1 MVLIFVITLMNSCA
15 YNTESDLSGGADC
28 DISAV
33 AYSQHVLPLLENSCL
48 GCHNSSDP
56 SGGVNLEGYDNLL
69 TWVEDGTFF
78 CSINHDG
85 GCSEMPQNQPQL
97 ADCDI
102 LLIKTWIDEG
112 AQNN

>member
-48 GCHNSSDP
+48 GCHNR
-56 SGGVNLEGYDNLL
+56 
-69 TWVEDGTFF
+69 TFF